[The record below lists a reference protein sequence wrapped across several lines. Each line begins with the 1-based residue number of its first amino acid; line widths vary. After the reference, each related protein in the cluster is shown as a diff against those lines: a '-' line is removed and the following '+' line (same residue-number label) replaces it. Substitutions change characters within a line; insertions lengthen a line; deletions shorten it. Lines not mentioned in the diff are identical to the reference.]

1 MKEVSHH
8 VVSEGLGRGGMWLM
22 DTLYNYYGETIV
34 VIAVLSVLIIPCVWN
49 VLTANH
55 QNNKLV
61 ENAEMVGVWFLLF
74 SSIGIASRAAWAVIA
89 PRDEALAAVMR
100 GDFQRHIPTT
110 SFSMV
115 LLAFISA
122 FAGACVLWWFSA
134 KVGNELSDLRTGR
147 SSKWFSKAGRA
158 SASIKRN

>member
-8 VVSEGLGRGGMWLM
+8 VVSEGLGRGSMWLM

-34 VIAVLSVLIIPCVWN
+34 VVAVLSVLIIPCVWN
-49 VLTANH
+49 VITANH
-55 QNNKLV
+55 QNNTLV
-61 ENAEMVGVWFLLF
+61 EKVEMVGGWFLMF
-74 SSIGIASRAAWAVIA
+74 SSFGIASRAAWAVIA
-89 PRDEALAAVMR
+89 PGDEALAAAIR
-100 GDFQRHIPTT
+100 GDFQRDIPTT

-115 LLAFISA
+115 VFAFISA
-122 FAGACVLWWFSA
+122 FAAACVIWWFSA
-134 KVGNELSDLRTGR
+134 KVGDELSDLRMGR